1 MVGQCR
7 EPLFDSGTS
16 SPLRIESSPRSKWLR
31 RAGILVAI
39 ALVVCSAVFHFGTS
53 HLALLG
59 LLTITS
65 LLIVIFTDVMAPLVA
80 LIAVPVAGA
89 LAAGFGLQISNF
101 IISGIEGIA
110 PVAGMFIF
118 AILYFGIMSD
128 AGMLDPII
136 DAILRVVGTRPT
148 RIVMG
153 SALLAL
159 MIHLDGSGAV
169 CFLITIP
176 AMLPIYERLGM
187 DKRILA
193 LACSLAAGVNFL
205 PWTGPTI
212 RAAAALH
219 VTTVQLFQPILKVQ
233 IVGLVFVLATCY
245 ILGKRE
251 EKRLGLARSGDAV
264 PSATRLLTP
273 PELKLRRPQNFIANV
288 IVTAIIIAVMIAGW
302 LDPVVAFMLG
312 MVIALVVNYPNVK
325 MQKERVNAHA
335 EAALLMAGIL
345 FAAGAFTGIMT
356 RSNMLH
362 AMATEAVAHL
372 PKRLERQIPFA
383 LGVTSMPLSL
393 LFDPDSFY
401 FGVLPVLSEV
411 YRHAGGNPL
420 HVGQAALLGQM
431 TVGFPVSPLTPATF
445 LVVGLCGIELRS
457 HQKFSIPFLFAASL
471 FMTFA
476 CVLFGVFPL

>member
-1 MVGQCR
+1 MASQ
-7 EPLFDSGTS
+7 TS
-16 SPLRIESSPRSKWLR
+16 SPARIESPPRSNWPR
-31 RAGILVAI
+31 TAGIVVAI
-39 ALVVCSAVFHFGTS
+39 ALVVCSAVFRFGSS
-53 HLALLG
+53 HLALVG
-59 LLTITS
+59 LLTITC
-65 LLIVIFTDVMAPLVA
+65 LLFAILTDVMAPLVA
-80 LIAVPVAGA
+80 LIAVPIAGA
-89 LAAGFGLQISNF
+89 LAAGFGLQISKF
-101 IISGIEGIA
+101 IVNGIEGIA

-136 DAILRVVGTRPT
+136 DAILRVVGSRPT

-153 SALLAL
+153 SAVLAL

-219 VTTVQLFQPILKVQ
+219 VTTVQLFQPILKIQ
-233 IVGLVFVLATCY
+233 IVGLIFVFTTCY
-245 ILGKRE
+245 FLGKRE
-251 EKRLGLARSGDAV
+251 EKRLGLAGSSDPAPAPR
-264 PSATRLLTP
+264 RILTAS
-273 PELKLRRPQNFIANV
+273 ELALRRPQNFVVNLIITLV
-288 IVTAIIIAVMIAGW
+288 IIAAMIAGW

-312 MVIALVVNYPNVK
+312 VVLALAINYPNVK
-325 MQKERVNAHA
+325 MQTDRVNAHA
-335 EAALLMAGIL
+335 KAALQMAGIL

-372 PKRLERQIPFA
+372 PRRLATQIPFA
-383 LGVTSMPLSL
+383 LGVASMPLSL

-401 FGVLPVLSEV
+401 FGVLPVLAEL
-411 YRHAGGNPL
+411 YAHAGGNPI
-420 HVGQAALLGQM
+420 HVGQAALMGQM

-445 LVVGLCGIELRS
+445 LVVGLCGMELRS
-457 HQKFSIPFLFAASL
+457 HQKFSIPYLFAASL
-471 FMTFA
+471 FMTLA